1 LTTPQPRRQRSDAQR
16 NYALLIAAADEAFT
30 RDGVG
35 ASLEKIA
42 KAAGVAVGTLYSHFP
57 TRDDLLAH
65 LIADRMNR
73 LTDLG
78 QRLFDAEDPAA
89 ALFEWLG
96 VFGAGAT
103 AYQGLPESVI
113 RTLHDPQS
121 PLFNSCENLRQ
132 TCAALLERA
141 QGAGQVRTDTIAID
155 VLAMTAALYSAAA
168 NGGHDTAH
176 FHAVLTAGL
185 RKTPSVL

>member
-1 LTTPQPRRQRSDAQR
+1 LTTPHPRRQRSDAQR
-16 NYALLIAAADEAFT
+16 NYARLIAAADEAFT

-42 KAAGVAVGTLYSHFP
+42 KSAGVAVGTLYSHFP

-65 LIADRMNR
+65 LIAERMNR
-73 LTDLG
+73 LIDLG
-78 QRLFDAEDPAA
+78 RQLLDTEAPAA
-89 ALFEWLG
+89 ALFEWLD

-132 TCAALLERA
+132 TCAE
-141 QGAGQVRTDTIAID
+141 
-155 VLAMTAALYSAAA
+155 
-168 NGGHDTAH
+168 
-176 FHAVLTAGL
+176 
-185 RKTPSVL
+185 